1 MDLIE
6 KELTEE
12 IIGAC
17 MEVSN
22 ELGCGFLEG
31 VYEKA
36 LLIVLRNKGLKA
48 ETQVPLAVKFRDK
61 VVGQFYADIIVR
73 DAVIVELKVTHSI
86 VPEHEAQLINYLKAT
101 DIRVGLIV
109 NFGRPRLEWKRF
121 VY

>member
-1 MDLIE
+1 
-6 KELTEE
+6 
-12 IIGAC
+12 

-36 LLIVLRNKGLKA
+36 LLIALRDKELKA
-48 ETQVPLAVKFRDK
+48 EAQVPLAVRFRGK
-61 VVGQFYADIIVR
+61 VVGEFYADIIVR
-73 DAVIVELKVTHSI
+73 DAVIVELKVALSI
-86 VPEHEAQLINYLKAT
+86 GPEHEAQLMNYLKAT

-109 NFGRPRLEWKRF
+109 NFGRPKLEWKRF